1 MTLHRAELSDN
12 LIFQM
17 IILSPLPDC
26 LWCVL
31 KPLAKSWPA
40 AQQKSPAAHS
50 SYGRMGAVQPVRG
63 APVVVTI
70 LDKP

>member
-26 LWCVL
+26 LWCVEATGEI
-31 KPLAKSWPA
+31 LA
-40 AQQKSPAAHS
+40 
-50 SYGRMGAVQPVRG
+50 RG
-63 APVVVTI
+63 TAKITGGP
-70 LDKP
+70 